1 MVLDL
6 VQEAKPGSKDSF
18 YEKRRLVLFRIN
30 AREGNLLRKRCV

>member
-18 YEKRRLVLFRIN
+18 YEERGLVLFRIN
-30 AREGNLLRKRCV
+30 E